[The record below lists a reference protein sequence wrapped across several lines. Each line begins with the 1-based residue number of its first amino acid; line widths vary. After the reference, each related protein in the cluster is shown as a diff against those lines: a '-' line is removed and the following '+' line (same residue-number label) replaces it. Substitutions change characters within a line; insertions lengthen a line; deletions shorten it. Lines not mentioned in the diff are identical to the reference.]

1 MSMSYF
7 ETVLLMGGVFAQLVQ
22 FLFLCDKHWAFRKN
36 DLLTFFSFLFEGE
49 CIVHFVIL
57 PGVVVVVVVD
67 AITCYCLGVI
77 GSFDIPDN
85 GCYPWFL
92 VVILEV
98 ALCMYKRR
106 I

>member
-1 MSMSYF
+1 M
-7 ETVLLMGGVFAQLVQ
+7 
-22 FLFLCDKHWAFRKN
+22 
-36 DLLTFFSFLFEGE
+36 
-49 CIVHFVIL
+49 HFVIL
-57 PGVVVVVVVD
+57 PVVVVVVVVVD

-85 GCYPWFL
+85 GRYPWFL